1 VAPDAAPATWWN
13 WLNGNVTRE
22 GITADLEAMAR
33 VGVGGAQIF
42 NAAEGIPH
50 GPVDFNSPEWLA
62 LVKHA
67 AKESRRLG
75 LELCI
80 HNCAGWSS
88 SGGPWN
94 TPQNGMKVVVTSERQ
109 VSGPSRFDDALPQPP
124 SKLDFYRDIA
134 VLAFRTP
141 AGERVRMRDAKPA
154 VTLSEPRQDGAKAV
168 DGNPGPPSSW
178 ACPSRKPRLHPARLR
193 AALHCAHA
201 DPDPRPRH
209 AGCSG
214 RVEASDDGQTFR
226 PVETFSV
233 GRGNEVRTFAFKPV
247 TAKNFR
253 VLFTGAS
260 AKTKRIAVA
269 EVDLSAKL
277 GVENLAGKI
286 FLDRGGDL
294 RGDGAADADADAV
307 VRGDQIVNLT
317 AKLGP
322 DGRLAWDVP
331 AGEWTV
337 LRLGY
342 TANGRSN
349 HPAPKEGTG
358 LECDKLSK
366 EAAQAHWDGHMAK
379 IIADLGKYAG
389 NAASGLNNVLIDS
402 YEVGCQNWTAGFEK
416 EFKRRR
422 GYDLTPYLP
431 ALTGRVVDSPE
442 KTERFLWDFRRV
454 IADLFAENYA
464 GQFAEMA
471 HRAGLQFSSS
481 LTATARPPTCSTAAT
496 GTSDE
501 RVLAGQRLEPRQ
513 RQVAASVAHVY
524 GKKVVGAERSPPP
537 PRPAMAQRPVLD
549 QGAGRRRLHRRRQPH
564 INHRYA
570 HQPGPSDALPRHDDG
585 TVGHALRADVTWWS
599 RARTGWRTRRAVS
612 TCCEGRFVADVCLQ
626 RRGRADGLRG
636 GGLPAG

>member
-1 VAPDAAPATWWN
+1 MRESRGMSLSWMLGCALAAAGAMAADSVEKNFERPPDAARPHTWWH
-13 WLNGNVTRE
+13 WMNGNVTRE

-67 AKESRRLG
+67 AKEARRLG

-168 DGNPGPPSSW
+168 DGNPGTSVQLGLP
-178 ACPSRKPRLHPARLR
+178 KPKAPVFIQLAFAQPFTARMLT
-193 AALHCAHA
+193 LT
-201 DPDPRPRH
+201 PGPGMQ
-209 AGCSG
+209 GCSG

-322 DGRLAWDVP
+322 AGRLAWDVP

-349 HPAPKEGTG
+349 HPAP
-358 LECDKLSK
+358 
-366 EAAQAHWDGHMAK
+366 
-379 IIADLGKYAG
+379 
-389 NAASGLNNVLIDS
+389 
-402 YEVGCQNWTAGFEK
+402 
-416 EFKRRR
+416 
-422 GYDLTPYLP
+422 
-431 ALTGRVVDSPE
+431 
-442 KTERFLWDFRRV
+442 
-454 IADLFAENYA
+454 
-464 GQFAEMA
+464 
-471 HRAGLQFSSS
+471 
-481 LTATARPPTCSTAAT
+481 
-496 GTSDE
+496 
-501 RVLAGQRLEPRQ
+501 
-513 RQVAASVAHVY
+513 
-524 GKKVVGAERSPPP
+524 
-537 PRPAMAQRPVLD
+537 
-549 QGAGRRRLHRRRQPH
+549 
-564 INHRYA
+564 
-570 HQPGPSDALPRHDDG
+570 
-585 TVGHALRADVTWWS
+585 
-599 RARTGWRTRRAVS
+599 
-612 TCCEGRFVADVCLQ
+612 
-626 RRGRADGLRG
+626 
-636 GGLPAG
+636 